1 MLPHQHRQPPKP
13 NQASVA
19 SKPTGM
25 DTKCYL
31 GSLAFHLFTVLSM
44 SYQVHCKKS
53 DFLFVKS
60 TGEKLRVKSVVY
72 FLV

>member
-13 NQASVA
+13 NQASAA

-31 GSLAFHLFTVLSM
+31 GSLAFYLFTVLSM
-44 SYQVHCKKS
+44 SYQVCKKH
-53 DFLFVKS
+53 FLPAAKRH
-60 TGEKLRVKSVVY
+60 GHAEL
-72 FLV
+72 